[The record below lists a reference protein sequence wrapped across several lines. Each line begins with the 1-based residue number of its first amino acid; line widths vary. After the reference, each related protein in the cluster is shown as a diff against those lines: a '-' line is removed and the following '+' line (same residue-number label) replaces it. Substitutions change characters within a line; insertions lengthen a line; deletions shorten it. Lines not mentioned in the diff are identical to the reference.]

1 MKVGDKIKK
10 SPMWKYNSAVGKI
23 TKITKDYTV
32 VKWDGINGEWHY
44 TKEQSKTLEII
55 NDVLSDE
62 QLEDVLGGMNPEKFS
77 EWRANKVNEST

>member
-10 SPMWKYNSAVGKI
+10 SPMWKYNSAIGKI

-44 TKEQSKTLEII
+44 TKEQSKTLETI
-55 NDVLSDE
+55 DGSLPDE
-62 QLEDVLGGMNPEKFS
+62 KLDGMSPERSS
-77 EWRANKVNEST
+77 ERRADKLNEIT